1 MRIKINEININPGRR
16 EASAESIEELARS
29 ISEIGLLNPITI
41 DQEHTLIAGLHRLE
55 AAKWLGWTEIECAVT
70 GLEGLQAELAE
81 IDENIVRSELSA
93 VEYGAVLLRRKEI
106 YEALHPETRATYDG
120 GSFRGNQ
127 HCGEVTDKMSATS
140 KSFAKDTADRLGV
153 TTRTVE
159 RYVRMMKDLTL
170 DTRLIL
176 AGSDVKLTQSAA
188 TKLSQLTP
196 DQQKEAASML
206 VSHAIQ
212 SVDEYLAKLPK
223 DAEVPA
229 VPEDDAS
236 ISEHSSCPPSQRFAT
251 IAESVTDLKNPDKDR
266 NATPDSFLTQIT
278 YCIEKFEM
286 WLKCYRDPR
295 YEKAYSQLSDVQIGY
310 LQDLADRINAATAEL
325 IGWIGEKR
333 TDGE

>member
-1 MRIKINEININPGRR
+1 MRIKINEINVNPGRR
-16 EASAESIEELARS
+16 EATVESIEELARS

-55 AAKWLGWTEIECAVT
+55 AAKHLGWTEIECAVT

-106 YEALHPETRATYDG
+106 YEVLHPETKATYDG

-153 TTRTVE
+153 TARTVE
-159 RYVRMMKDLTL
+159 RYVQMMKNLTP

-176 AGSDVKLTQSAA
+176 AGSDVKLTQRAA
-188 TKLSQLTP
+188 TKLSQLPP

-212 SVDEYLAKLPK
+212 SVDEYLAMQPK
-223 DAEVPA
+223 DAEVPTA
-229 VPEDDAS
+229 PEDTAAC
-236 ISEHSSCPPSQRFAT
+236 SSGQRFAT
-251 IAESVTDLKNPDKDR
+251 TAESAADLKNPDKNR
-266 NATPDSFLTQIT
+266 NATTDSFLTQIT
-278 YCIEKFEM
+278 YCIEKFEA
-286 WLKCYRDPR
+286 WLKCYHDSR
-295 YEKAYSQLSDVQIGY
+295 YEKAYCQLSDAQMEY
-310 LQDLADRINAATAEL
+310 LQGLADRTNEATAEL
-325 IGWIGEKR
+325 IDWIGEKR
-333 TDGE
+333 ANGE

>member
-1 MRIKINEININPGRR
+1 MRIKINEIKINPGRR

-55 AAKWLGWTEIECAVT
+55 AAKRLGWTEIECTVT

-81 IDENIVRSELSA
+81 IDENMVRSELSA

-127 HCGEVTDKMSATS
+127 HCGEVNDKMSATS
-140 KSFAKDTADRLGV
+140 KSFARDTADRLGV
-153 TTRTVE
+153 TARTVE
-159 RYVRMMKDLTL
+159 RYVRMMKNLTP
-170 DTRLIL
+170 DARLIL
-176 AGSDVKLTQSAA
+176 CGSDVKLTQRAA

-212 SVDEYLAKLPK
+212 SVDEYLAKLPE
-223 DAEVPA
+223 DAE
-229 VPEDDAS
+229 
-236 ISEHSSCPPSQRFAT
+236 ISESEDIDPTPERPLCLPSKCFT
-251 IAESVTDLKNPDKDR
+251 TTAESVADLKNPDKDR
-266 NATPDSFLTQIT
+266 SATTDSFLAQIT
-278 YCIEKFEM
+278 YYIERFQRGFEF
-286 WLKCYRDPR
+286 YRDSR
-295 YEKAYSQLSDVQIGY
+295 YETAYSMLSDIQIEY
-310 LQDLADRINAATAEL
+310 LRELASRTNAAMAEL
-325 IGWIGEKR
+325 IDWIGEKR
-333 TDGE
+333 ADDE